1 MKESPSLG
9 VATQVV
15 VEKGEI
21 DDYELA
27 EAENV
32 KNKWGVNLKKR
43 GSNKMGEEFIF
54 VDRKTGA
61 TGELSRKKYV
71 DMKFITPVTNG
82 KDETLEEVEKDSMMY
97 EEYIQDIRKV
107 FGVKSAT

>member
-43 GSNKMGEEFIF
+43 ESNKMGEEFIF

-71 DMKFITPVTNG
+71 GMKFITPVTSG
-82 KDETLEEVEKDSMMY
+82 KVETLEEWEKDSMMY